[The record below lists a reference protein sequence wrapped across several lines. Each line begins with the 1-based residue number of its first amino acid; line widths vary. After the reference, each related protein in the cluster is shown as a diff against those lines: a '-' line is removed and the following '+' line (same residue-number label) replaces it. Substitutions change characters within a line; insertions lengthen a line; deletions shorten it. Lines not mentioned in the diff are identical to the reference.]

1 MTGDHATTEAAVH
14 VANLPEAS
22 VLSGRHGSPMGWF
35 VAKVRAKSLTLLRA
49 PCAVRSGVSS
59 LYVHSDRSY
68 CLAPPAEAS
77 HRGV

>member
-1 MTGDHATTEAAVH
+1 
-14 VANLPEAS
+14 
-22 VLSGRHGSPMGWF
+22 MGWF